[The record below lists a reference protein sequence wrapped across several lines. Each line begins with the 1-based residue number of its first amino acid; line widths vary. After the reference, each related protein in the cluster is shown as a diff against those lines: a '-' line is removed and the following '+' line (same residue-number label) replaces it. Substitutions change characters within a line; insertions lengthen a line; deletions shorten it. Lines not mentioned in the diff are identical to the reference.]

1 MVAAMYRVFKTSILV
16 LSLLAPVAVQAEADV
31 KNGEKIY
38 KKCYFCHTLDHP
50 TNRMGPHLVDLQG
63 RKAGTI
69 EGFRYSEA
77 MRQAG
82 ENGLIWNDATL
93 KEFLTSPKTM
103 MPGTSMRFW
112 GLWESQID
120 DLLAYI
126 KSKSE
131 AVPSE

>member
-1 MVAAMYRVFKTSILV
+1 
-16 LSLLAPVAVQAEADV
+16 
-31 KNGEKIY
+31 
-38 KKCYFCHTLDHP
+38 
-50 TNRMGPHLVDLQG
+50 LQG

-93 KEFLTSPKTM
+93 KEFLASPKTM

-112 GLWESQID
+112 GLWESQIE